1 MMTSMKETM
10 LRIFDENVKTFLA
23 AHSVHSHP
31 HPCPVY
37 CPEQCTCSLDQ
48 ADEPACQ
55 GGLEE
60 GLEMCHRKGLC
71 TRFLETWLIC
81 IVLDLG
87 DDPGRYGDNRT
98 II

>member
-1 MMTSMKETM
+1 MRPSISKPS
-10 LRIFDENVKTFLA
+10 LQLILSIVILA
-23 AHSVHSHP
+23 LPQYFVLYR
-31 HPCPVY
+31 V
-37 CPEQCTCSLDQ
+37 CSLDQ
-48 ADEPACQ
+48 VDEPACQ

-60 GLEMCHRKGLC
+60 GLEMCRRKGLC